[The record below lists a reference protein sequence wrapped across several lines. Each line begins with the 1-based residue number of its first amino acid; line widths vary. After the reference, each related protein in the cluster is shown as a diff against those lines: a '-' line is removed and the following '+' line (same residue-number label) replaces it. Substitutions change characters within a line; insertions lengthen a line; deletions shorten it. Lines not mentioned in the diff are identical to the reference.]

1 MKRTIDW
8 ETIKT
13 EYITGECSLRA
24 LSKKHKVSRTEICRK
39 SSNEGWVNDRKKFK
53 ADTVANAVQKL
64 SRTREEEIVAS
75 IELAD
80 LIDACVREILAD
92 PQRLEMLMST
102 RQPCR
107 ELESLSKAITAND
120 DLRRMCRGIMNPR
133 DEERSKLEREKFAYE
148 KQKTERDENED
159 KKIEVVL
166 SGDIERWAE

>member
-13 EYITGECSLRA
+13 EYITGNGSLRSIA
-24 LSKKHKVSRTEICRK
+24 KKYNVSLNEIGKR
-39 SSNEGWVNDRKKFK
+39 SSGEKWVDERKKFRNK
-53 ADTVANAVQKL
+53 SVTKAVQKL

-92 PQRLEMLMST
+92 PQRLELLMST

-148 KQKTERDENED
+148 KQKTEQQENED